1 MGTRVFEKTFC
12 KVCGVN
18 VGNEAAPISEAE
30 AAALSPEMR
39 GFHELA
45 KTLAAMNLRVLD
57 GVDFAEVKEAK
68 RAKEGAGAEPK
79 YVDP

>member
-1 MGTRVFEKTFC
+1 MGMHAFQKTFC

-18 VGNEAAPISEAE
+18 IGNEAAPISEAE
-30 AAALSPEMR
+30 AAALSPELR

-45 KTLAAMNLRVLD
+45 KTLATMNLRVLD
-57 GVDFAEVKEAK
+57 GVDLAQLKEAT

-79 YVDP
+79 YVNP